1 MIRCDNCGSDNRV
14 GAIFCKTCGK
24 RLNLDDAQTQI
35 EDAQRRERR
44 SPKRIFA
51 IVRKVVMFAAL
62 VFVVLVLVGIFLG
75 APMKHSQPVPQ
86 STQQSAQNKFKK
98 FTDREFRS
106 QTDPQ
111 VVFSSAEATAVLNG
125 LANLRDVKQDAE
137 SAEED
142 EEKTDSGAQESN
154 EQSGFALRP
163 DMISVEFLAS
173 GYVRLVLRSKTFKG
187 IRIYS
192 SLIGRFDASGEM
204 VQFLVQSGKV
214 GKVPMPG
221 PLTDIVVSRIE
232 AAFGSR
238 ATFSKM
244 RQAVDYVEIND
255 DEAVVHLK
263 RSDN

>member
-44 SPKRIFA
+44 SPKRILA
-51 IVRKVVMFAAL
+51 IVRKIVMFVALLLVAL
-62 VFVVLVLVGIFLG
+62 VLIGIFLG
-75 APMKHSQPVPQ
+75 APMQYSQPVPQ
-86 STQQSAQNKFKK
+86 NTQQSAQTKFEK
-98 FTDREFRS
+98 FTDREFRA

-111 VVFSSAEATAVLNG
+111 VIFSSAEATALLNG

-137 SAEED
+137 SAEGD
-142 EEKTDSGAQESN
+142 DEKTENGEKSGL
-154 EQSGFALRP
+154 ALRP

-187 IRIYS
+187 IKIYS
-192 SLIGRFDASGEM
+192 SLIGRFDASEEM
-204 VQFLVQSGKV
+204 VEFLVQSGKV

-221 PLTDIVVSRIE
+221 PLTDIVVSRFE

-244 RQAVDYVEIND
+244 RQAVDYVEVND
-255 DEAVVHLK
+255 GEAVVHLK
-263 RSDN
+263 RSGK